1 MSVTN
6 TSIFWGSAIFI
17 LVLFLILPPSS
28 LQIADEKAYYEQ
40 GLALSQGSIYLEDDI
55 VAQYAD
61 YIPKHYPL
69 GTALFLAPGIAWGGP
84 TGAFWVMVG
93 CWLFALYYAFR
104 GSESHFGSGEA
115 ALLILAFPPAIILSR
130 HLMSEMPSLL
140 AITCWGVSTL
150 NVWKRPSI
158 TSTFAAGCWAWLA
171 LSFRETNLL
180 LTLPWFLY
188 YLLTKRAYW
197 KMVLIGGI
205 VGLAVRLASSA
216 LAYGDAFFVKDPG
229 VAFSLAYLFPNLPL
243 YLLGLLVFIPG
254 GLWVAWQYKGPWYL
268 SWHIGLFL
276 YLTTY
281 LCYGYSGNHDGFIKS
296 LILGLRYLIPTLPL
310 FVLYYASYLQRIN
323 QRLRYRLKTLYL
335 ILVPSFITIGYYIDY
350 QSSEKQLTQRN
361 HLIHQGIDICS
372 SPIWYE
378 YCSNF
383 YD

>member
-268 SWHIGLFL
+268 GTLAGI
-276 YLTTY
+276 
-281 LCYGYSGNHDGFIKS
+281 SGC
-296 LILGLRYLIPTLPL
+296 
-310 FVLYYASYLQRIN
+310 SY
-323 QRLRYRLKTLYL
+323 T
-335 ILVPSFITIGYYIDY
+335 
-350 QSSEKQLTQRN
+350 
-361 HLIHQGIDICS
+361 
-372 SPIWYE
+372 
-378 YCSNF
+378 
-383 YD
+383 